1 MFNLN
6 IIFRPVEEK
15 DAFGWVTLKNM
26 VWRDAYKDIFPEE
39 VFLEKERKVDERVK
53 SFNERIYNN
62 NEKIAYVAEY
72 KGEIVGLMFGTIN
85 SNYDYFKDEYADLV
99 ALYINPEFQGKGI
112 AHNLKGIFIKWA
124 KNQGANKF
132 VIGVLKDNHKARKVY
147 EAWGGKLVDYE
158 TDFYQL
164 GKPYKEVFYIYE
176 I

>member
-1 MFNLN
+1 MDKN

-15 DAFGWVTLKNM
+15 DAYNWFILKNM
-26 VWRDAYKDIFPEE
+26 VWRDAYKEIFPEE
-39 VFLEKERKVDERVK
+39 VFLEKERTVDEKAK
-53 SFNERIYNN
+53 SFSERIFNN
-62 NEKIAYVAEY
+62 NEEIAYVAEY
-72 KGEIVGLMFGTIN
+72 NGEIVGLMLGTIN

-99 ALYINPEFQGKGI
+99 ALYINPEFQGNGI
-112 AHNLKGIFIKWA
+112 AHNLKEIFIKWA

-147 EAWGGKLVDYE
+147 ETWGGKLSDYE

-164 GKPYKEVFYIYE
+164 GNPYKELFYIYD